1 MFSLNW
7 LNICAMYTCNLATL
21 FIMISSACAFHYI
34 CFVAGQH
41 IEWSAKADYI
51 DCSKGRNQKVRKQF
65 TRLRT
70 ETNKLVIFI
79 VPPLPAL
86 LIILFLFIVEKI
98 FIKLLRAVVGV
109 IEVFRALVLTG
120 LAQDVLVL
128 LGQEGQHVQER
139 TKSWDL
145 ESRRKIILLRWGV
158 PIISFFTSFLGK
170 LGNSNWVFWT
180 SKRFWLFASSSYLW
194 SISVASCMIWSPVR
208 PGVLS
213 MMGIVVMRRILDGVD
228 KCELKVLEMKENN
241 WPVPPRQPPVLG

>member
-1 MFSLNW
+1 MTFLLLGLFLVLCFRQHSVFFVWISLSSLLNINHSDVSFVWFGPFNIPWYISMFSLNW

-109 IEVFRALVLTG
+109 IEVFRALILTG

-128 LGQEGQHVQER
+128 LGQEGPNVQKR
-139 TKSWDL
+139 TNSWAT
-145 ESRRKIILLRWGV
+145 RVKN
-158 PIISFFTSFLGK
+158 T
-170 LGNSNWVFWT
+170 
-180 SKRFWLFASSSYLW
+180 
-194 SISVASCMIWSPVR
+194 
-208 PGVLS
+208 
-213 MMGIVVMRRILDGVD
+213 
-228 KCELKVLEMKENN
+228 
-241 WPVPPRQPPVLG
+241 

>member
-1 MFSLNW
+1 
-7 LNICAMYTCNLATL
+7 MYTCNLATL

-34 CFVAGQH
+34 CFVASQH
-41 IEWSAKADYI
+41 IKWSAKADYI

-70 ETNKLVIFI
+70 KTKLVIFI

-109 IEVFRALVLTG
+109 IEVFSALVLTG

-128 LGQEGQHVQER
+128 LGQEGQNVQER

-145 ESRRKIILLRWGV
+145 ESGRKIILLRWGV
-158 PIISFFTSFLGK
+158 PIISFLASLLGK
-170 LGNSNWVFWT
+170 LGNNYWAF
-180 SKRFWLFASSSYLW
+180 SKKKGLAF
-194 SISVASCMIWSPVR
+194 
-208 PGVLS
+208 
-213 MMGIVVMRRILDGVD
+213 RIILIYVID
-228 KCELKVLEMKENN
+228 
-241 WPVPPRQPPVLG
+241 